1 MEVTKKENEVR
12 NKAAKRVEIDL
23 AIIEELMMAY

>member
-1 MEVTKKENEVR
+1 MEVTKKEKEVR

-23 AIIEELMMAY
+23 AIIKELMKAY